1 MTPTPISSP
10 STASPSSMDHG
21 LVIPMRPKRLRM
33 IICRIVNE
41 SGRRPAGTVESG
53 SATLDSSDAVRRET
67 LGLPRHRGDLGGWY
81 DVVVAVGRPLDGLA
95 RAALLWG
102 GRARHRRRS
111 HPAIAPRL
119 PRPQQVAARLTA
131 LMRTA
136 VVGVGY
142 LGRFHA
148 QKYASLPNSHLVG
161 VADPSAKARS
171 AVAAELGVT
180 AYADYRELLG
190 HVDAVSIVTPTPLHY
205 DVAKDF
211 LDAGASVLVEKPMTV
226 TVEEGQSLIDL
237 ARRANRVLQVG
248 HLERF
253 NAAVLAVLTTLT
265 VPRFIESARLAPF
278 KYRGTDVDV
287 VLDLMIHDI
296 DLILS
301 IVRSPVVSVDAI
313 GSSVFSKEIDI
324 ANARLR
330 FANGCVANA
339 TASRVSLKTERK
351 LRLFQ
356 DDAYMS
362 LDLQQKILTVI
373 RKGAGVGADGMPQV
387 AIEENTYEQG
397 DALRSEIEAFL
408 EAVDSGRPPAVTG
421 EDGLLALRTA
431 VSIGAQV
438 ASSMQKFS

>member
-1 MTPTPISSP
+1 MAP
-10 STASPSSMDHG
+10 
-21 LVIPMRPKRLRM
+21 
-33 IICRIVNE
+33 
-41 SGRRPAGTVESG
+41 
-53 SATLDSSDAVRRET
+53 
-67 LGLPRHRGDLGGWY
+67 
-81 DVVVAVGRPLDGLA
+81 
-95 RAALLWG
+95 
-102 GRARHRRRS
+102 RRS
-111 HPAIAPRL
+111 
-119 PRPQQVAARLTA
+119 A
-131 LMRTA
+131 LIRTA

-148 QKYASLPNSHLVG
+148 QKYAGLPNSQLVG
-161 VADPSAKARS
+161 IADPSASAREKLAS
-171 AVAAELGVT
+171 ELGV
-180 AYADYRELLG
+180 AVHRDYRDLLG
-190 HVDAVSIVTPTPLHY
+190 AVDAVSIVTPTASHFE
-205 DVAKDF
+205 VAKAF
-211 LDAGASVLVEKPMTV
+211 LEAGASVLVEKPMTV
-226 TVEEGQSLIDL
+226 TIAEGQSLVEIA
-237 ARRANRVLQVG
+237 ARAKRILQVG

-253 NAAVLAVLTTLT
+253 NAAVLAVQPTLT

-278 KYRGTDVDV
+278 KHRGTDVDV

-373 RKGAGVGADGMPQV
+373 RKGNGVSADGMPQV

-408 EAVDSGRPPAVTG
+408 DAVATGTAPQVTG

-431 VSIGAQV
+431 VSIAEQV
-438 ASSMQKFS
+438 ASSMTKFS